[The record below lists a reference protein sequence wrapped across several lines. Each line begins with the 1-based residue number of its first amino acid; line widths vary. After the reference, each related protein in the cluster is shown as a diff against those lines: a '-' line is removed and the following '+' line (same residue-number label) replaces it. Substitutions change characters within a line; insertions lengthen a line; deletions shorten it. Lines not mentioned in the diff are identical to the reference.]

1 MRVVWLEPLA
11 EGTTASVSQEI
22 SLMTCKEAL
31 ETIRTEVDNYVSGK
45 TMFDDPRPDDHPLLT
60 TEANLIERVQR
71 IANQVEA
78 N

>member
-1 MRVVWLEPLA
+1 M
-11 EGTTASVSQEI
+11 
-22 SLMTCKEAL
+22 MTCKEAL
-31 ETIRTEVDNYVSGK
+31 ESIRNEVGDYISGK

-71 IANQVEA
+71 IADQVET